1 MDTGLGFGGARF
13 SQGTFGKGV
22 MQSHGI
28 IASTSSIAG
37 TFGIA
42 QWEST
47 HAEVSSSST
56 VLMFGGLLKGGTSYM
71 QGTGTMYS
79 SPVFQWAG
87 FGVETVQGTTLTF
100 GYISWDGQE
109 VSDTTWTPFQID

>member
-1 MDTGLGFGGARF
+1 MFG
-13 SQGTFGKGV
+13 SSTFGHGEFGTV
-22 MQSHGI
+22 IRPGYGI

-56 VLMFGGLLKGGTSYM
+56 VLMFGGLLKGGTSNM

-79 SPVFQWAG
+79 APVFQWAG

-109 VSDTTWTPFQID
+109 VSDTTWTPFQVD

>member
-13 SQGTFGKGV
+13 SEGTFGKGV
-22 MQSHGI
+22 IQSYGI

-47 HAEVSSSST
+47 NSVISSDSV
-56 VLMFGGLLKGGTSYM
+56 VLMFGGLLKGGTSNM

-79 SPVFQWAG
+79 APVFQWAG
-87 FGVETVQGTTLTF
+87 FGIETAQGTTLTF

-109 VSDTTWTPFQID
+109 VSDTTWTPFQVD